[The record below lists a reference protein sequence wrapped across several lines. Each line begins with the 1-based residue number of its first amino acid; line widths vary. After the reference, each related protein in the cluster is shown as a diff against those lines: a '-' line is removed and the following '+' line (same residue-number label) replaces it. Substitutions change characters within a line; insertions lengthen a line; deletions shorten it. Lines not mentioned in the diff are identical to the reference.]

1 MSLEHIFRN
10 LNDIRVFDI
19 MESFLDEKD
28 AIEIYDI
35 LEILNY
41 PESEI
46 IQIEDSA
53 EHLVR
58 QKILCKTIIKA
69 EIQAGCKICKYV
81 NKFTKYKLRGHKD
94 HVPYYKEMTD
104 IPAYF
109 MYNTDLVSALRSA
122 VFQHACLL
130 SEDD

>member
-10 LNDIRVFDI
+10 LNDIRIFDI
-19 MESFLDEKD
+19 MESFLDEKE
-28 AIEIYDI
+28 AIESYDI
-35 LEILNY
+35 LELLEY

-46 IQIEDSA
+46 IQIEDSI

-58 QKILCKTIIKA
+58 QKILCETTIKV
-69 EIQAGCKICKYV
+69 EIQTGCKICKYV
-81 NKFTKYKLRGHKD
+81 NKFTKYKLHSHKE
-94 HVPYYKEMTD
+94 HVPYYKEMTNA
-104 IPAYF
+104 PAYF
-109 MYNTDLVSALRSA
+109 MYNTDLVVALRSA

>member
-28 AIEIYDI
+28 AIEIYDV
-35 LEILNY
+35 LEMLNY

-46 IQIEDSA
+46 IQIEDSI

-58 QKILCKTIIKA
+58 QKILCETTIKA
-69 EIQAGCKICKYV
+69 EIQTGCKICKYV
-81 NKFTKYKLRGHKD
+81 
-94 HVPYYKEMTD
+94 
-104 IPAYF
+104 
-109 MYNTDLVSALRSA
+109 
-122 VFQHACLL
+122 
-130 SEDD
+130 

>member
-10 LNDIRVFDI
+10 LNDIRIFDVV
-19 MESFLDEKD
+19 ESFLNEED
-28 AIEIYDI
+28 AIDIYDI
-35 LEILNY
+35 LDVLNY

-46 IQIEDSA
+46 IQIEDSI

-58 QKILCKTIIKA
+58 RKILRETTIKV
-69 EIQAGCKICKYV
+69 ETQTGCKICKYT
-81 NKFTKYKLRGHKD
+81 NKFTNYKLYGHKD
-94 HVPYYKEMTD
+94 HIPFHKEMVD

-109 MYNTDLVSALRSA
+109 MYNTDLIASLRSA